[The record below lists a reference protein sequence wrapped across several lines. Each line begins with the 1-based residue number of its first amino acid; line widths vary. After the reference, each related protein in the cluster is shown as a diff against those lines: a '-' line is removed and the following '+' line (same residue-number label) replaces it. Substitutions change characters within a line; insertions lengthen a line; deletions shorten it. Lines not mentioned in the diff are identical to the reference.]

1 MNQTKVIAIA
11 NQKGGVG
18 KTTTAANLGA
28 GLTQLGRRVLL
39 VDADSQ
45 ASLTVS
51 LGVSQP
57 DDLPVTVGNIIQ
69 NIMDDTPFD
78 PREGI
83 IHHSE
88 GFDLLPSNILLSG
101 TEVRMVNAMSRER
114 LLSQYLDTVKRDYDY
129 VLIDCTPSLG
139 VLTLNALAAA
149 DSVIIPT
156 QQHYLSAKGLELL
169 LQTVSRVRKT
179 INPSLQIDG
188 ILMTMVRPNTV
199 IGREIDSIVKS
210 TYAPRIRVFDTSI
223 PMSVRAVEAT
233 ADGSS
238 VVVYSKSSKV
248 AQAYAKFA
256 REVDEIGKRQREK
269 NRTDRLR

>member
-179 INPSLQIDG
+179 INPHLQIEG

-210 TYAPRIRVFDTSI
+210 TYAPRIKVFDTSI

>member
-1 MNQTKVIAIA
+1 M
-11 NQKGGVG
+11 
-18 KTTTAANLGA
+18 
-28 GLTQLGRRVLL
+28 
-39 VDADSQ
+39 DADSQ

-129 VLIDCTPSLG
+129 VLIDCTPSLD

-149 DSVIIPT
+149 NSVIIPT

-169 LQTVSRVRKT
+169 LQTVSRVRKELCR
-179 INPSLQIDG
+179 NNCNYSVPPESHNNLVVFQ
-188 ILMTMVRPNTV
+188 RF
-199 IGREIDSIVKS
+199 
-210 TYAPRIRVFDTSI
+210 YA
-223 PMSVRAVEAT
+223 E
-233 ADGSS
+233 
-238 VVVYSKSSKV
+238 Y
-248 AQAYAKFA
+248 
-256 REVDEIGKRQREK
+256 
-269 NRTDRLR
+269 

>member
-114 LLSQYLDTVKRDYDY
+114 LLSQYLDAVKHDYDY

-179 INPSLQIDG
+179 INPRLQIDG

-238 VVVYSKSSKV
+238 VVVYSKNSKV

>member
-114 LLSQYLDTVKRDYDY
+114 LL
-129 VLIDCTPSLG
+129 
-139 VLTLNALAAA
+139 
-149 DSVIIPT
+149 
-156 QQHYLSAKGLELL
+156 
-169 LQTVSRVRKT
+169 
-179 INPSLQIDG
+179 
-188 ILMTMVRPNTV
+188 
-199 IGREIDSIVKS
+199 
-210 TYAPRIRVFDTSI
+210 
-223 PMSVRAVEAT
+223 
-233 ADGSS
+233 
-238 VVVYSKSSKV
+238 
-248 AQAYAKFA
+248 
-256 REVDEIGKRQREK
+256 
-269 NRTDRLR
+269 

>member
-1 MNQTKVIAIA
+1 MNQTRVIAIA

-269 NRTDRLR
+269 NRADRLR

>member
-69 NIMDDTPFD
+69 NIMDDTPVD

-210 TYAPRIRVFDTSI
+210 TYAPRIRLFDTSI

-233 ADGSS
+233 AAGSS

-269 NRTDRLR
+269 NRADRLR

>member
-1 MNQTKVIAIA
+1 MNQTRVIAIA

-114 LLSQYLDTVKRDYDY
+114 LLSQYLDAVKRDYDY

-269 NRTDRLR
+269 NRADRLR

>member
-57 DDLPVTVGNIIQ
+57 DDLPVTVRNIIQ

-83 IHHSE
+83 IHPKA
-88 GFDLLPSNILLSG
+88 GN
-101 TEVRMVNAMSRER
+101 
-114 LLSQYLDTVKRDYDY
+114 
-129 VLIDCTPSLG
+129 
-139 VLTLNALAAA
+139 
-149 DSVIIPT
+149 
-156 QQHYLSAKGLELL
+156 QQV
-169 LQTVSRVRKT
+169 TR
-179 INPSLQIDG
+179 
-188 ILMTMVRPNTV
+188 
-199 IGREIDSIVKS
+199 
-210 TYAPRIRVFDTSI
+210 
-223 PMSVRAVEAT
+223 
-233 ADGSS
+233 
-238 VVVYSKSSKV
+238 
-248 AQAYAKFA
+248 
-256 REVDEIGKRQREK
+256 
-269 NRTDRLR
+269 

>member
-1 MNQTKVIAIA
+1 M
-11 NQKGGVG
+11 
-18 KTTTAANLGA
+18 
-28 GLTQLGRRVLL
+28 L

-156 QQHYLSAKGLELL
+156 Q
-169 LQTVSRVRKT
+169 
-179 INPSLQIDG
+179 
-188 ILMTMVRPNTV
+188 
-199 IGREIDSIVKS
+199 
-210 TYAPRIRVFDTSI
+210 
-223 PMSVRAVEAT
+223 
-233 ADGSS
+233 
-238 VVVYSKSSKV
+238 
-248 AQAYAKFA
+248 
-256 REVDEIGKRQREK
+256 
-269 NRTDRLR
+269 

>member
-114 LLSQYLDTVKRDYDY
+114 LLSQYLDAVKRDYDY

-210 TYAPRIRVFDTSI
+210 TCAPRIRVFDTSI

-256 REVDEIGKRQREK
+256 REVDEIDKRQREK

>member
-78 PREGI
+78 PRE
-83 IHHSE
+83 E
-88 GFDLLPSNILLSG
+88 ILL
-101 TEVRMVNAMSRER
+101 
-114 LLSQYLDTVKRDYDY
+114 L
-129 VLIDCTPSLG
+129 
-139 VLTLNALAAA
+139 
-149 DSVIIPT
+149 
-156 QQHYLSAKGLELL
+156 
-169 LQTVSRVRKT
+169 
-179 INPSLQIDG
+179 
-188 ILMTMVRPNTV
+188 
-199 IGREIDSIVKS
+199 
-210 TYAPRIRVFDTSI
+210 
-223 PMSVRAVEAT
+223 
-233 ADGSS
+233 
-238 VVVYSKSSKV
+238 
-248 AQAYAKFA
+248 
-256 REVDEIGKRQREK
+256 K
-269 NRTDRLR
+269 NGCG

>member
-78 PREGI
+78 PRGRRT
-83 IHHSE
+83 SCC
-88 GFDLLPSNILLSG
+88 P
-101 TEVRMVNAMSRER
+101 A
-114 LLSQYLDTVKRDYDY
+114 
-129 VLIDCTPSLG
+129 
-139 VLTLNALAAA
+139 
-149 DSVIIPT
+149 
-156 QQHYLSAKGLELL
+156 
-169 LQTVSRVRKT
+169 RK
-179 INPSLQIDG
+179 
-188 ILMTMVRPNTV
+188 
-199 IGREIDSIVKS
+199 
-210 TYAPRIRVFDTSI
+210 
-223 PMSVRAVEAT
+223 
-233 ADGSS
+233 
-238 VVVYSKSSKV
+238 
-248 AQAYAKFA
+248 
-256 REVDEIGKRQREK
+256 
-269 NRTDRLR
+269 

>member
-69 NIMDDTPFD
+69 DLMDDTPFD

-169 LQTVSRVRKT
+169 LQTDSHD
-179 INPSLQIDG
+179 DG
-188 ILMTMVRPNTV
+188 APQHGDRQGNRQHCEIHLFAAHQGIRHEHSHVRPRCGGNRRRKQRRGLQQEQQGGAGIRQV
-199 IGREIDSIVKS
+199 CEGGR
-210 TYAPRIRVFDTSI
+210 
-223 PMSVRAVEAT
+223 
-233 ADGSS
+233 
-238 VVVYSKSSKV
+238 
-248 AQAYAKFA
+248 
-256 REVDEIGKRQREK
+256 
-269 NRTDRLR
+269 

>member
-233 ADGSS
+233 AAGSS

-269 NRTDRLR
+269 NRADRLR

>member
-210 TYAPRIRVFDTSI
+210 T
-223 PMSVRAVEAT
+223 
-233 ADGSS
+233 
-238 VVVYSKSSKV
+238 
-248 AQAYAKFA
+248 
-256 REVDEIGKRQREK
+256 
-269 NRTDRLR
+269 

>member
-156 QQHYLSAKGLELL
+156 QQH
-169 LQTVSRVRKT
+169 
-179 INPSLQIDG
+179 
-188 ILMTMVRPNTV
+188 
-199 IGREIDSIVKS
+199 
-210 TYAPRIRVFDTSI
+210 
-223 PMSVRAVEAT
+223 
-233 ADGSS
+233 
-238 VVVYSKSSKV
+238 
-248 AQAYAKFA
+248 
-256 REVDEIGKRQREK
+256 
-269 NRTDRLR
+269 

>member
-18 KTTTAANLGA
+18 KTTTAANPGA

-57 DDLPVTVGNIIQ
+57 DDLPATVGNIIQ

-114 LLSQYLDTVKRDYDY
+114 LLSQYLDAVKRDYDY

-199 IGREIDSIVKS
+199 IGREIDSIIKS

>member
-1 MNQTKVIAIA
+1 MNQTRVIAIA

-114 LLSQYLDTVKRDYDY
+114 LLSQYLDAVKRDYDY

-233 ADGSS
+233 AAGSS

-269 NRTDRLR
+269 NRADRLR

>member
-269 NRTDRLR
+269 NRADRLR

>member
-1 MNQTKVIAIA
+1 M
-11 NQKGGVG
+11 
-18 KTTTAANLGA
+18 
-28 GLTQLGRRVLL
+28 
-39 VDADSQ
+39 DADSQ

-57 DDLPVTVGNIIQ
+57 DDLAVTVGNIIQ
-69 NIMDDTPFD
+69 NIMDDTPLD

-269 NRTDRLR
+269 NRADRLR

>member
-114 LLSQYLDTVKRDYDY
+114 LLSQ
-129 VLIDCTPSLG
+129 
-139 VLTLNALAAA
+139 
-149 DSVIIPT
+149 
-156 QQHYLSAKGLELL
+156 
-169 LQTVSRVRKT
+169 
-179 INPSLQIDG
+179 
-188 ILMTMVRPNTV
+188 
-199 IGREIDSIVKS
+199 
-210 TYAPRIRVFDTSI
+210 
-223 PMSVRAVEAT
+223 
-233 ADGSS
+233 
-238 VVVYSKSSKV
+238 
-248 AQAYAKFA
+248 
-256 REVDEIGKRQREK
+256 
-269 NRTDRLR
+269 

>member
-78 PREGI
+78 LREGI

-269 NRTDRLR
+269 NRADRLR

>member
-57 DDLPVTVGNIIQ
+57 DDLPVTVGDIIQ

-114 LLSQYLDTVKRDYDY
+114 LLSQYLDMVKRDYDY

-179 INPSLQIDG
+179 INPHLQIDG

-199 IGREIDSIVKS
+199 IGREIDSTVKS
-210 TYAPRIRVFDTSI
+210 TYSPRIRVFDTSI
-223 PMSVRAVEAT
+223 PLSVRAVEAT

-256 REVDEIGKRQREK
+256 REVDEIGKRQRDK
-269 NRTDRLR
+269 NRADRLR

>member
-101 TEVRMVNAMSRER
+101 TEVRMVNAMSREK

-139 VLTLNALAAA
+139 VLTLNALRMDSQHMAGIVLGVLHLSAEVVRHPCRLAVQIKPAAA
-149 DSVIIPT
+149 GVLRAHEADYPLKKFTVQALHLNGVSSYSLYHFYKPLSYAHSRNAV
-156 QQHYLSAKGLELL
+156 QH
-169 LQTVSRVRKT
+169 
-179 INPSLQIDG
+179 
-188 ILMTMVRPNTV
+188 
-199 IGREIDSIVKS
+199 
-210 TYAPRIRVFDTSI
+210 
-223 PMSVRAVEAT
+223 
-233 ADGSS
+233 
-238 VVVYSKSSKV
+238 
-248 AQAYAKFA
+248 
-256 REVDEIGKRQREK
+256 
-269 NRTDRLR
+269 

>member
-78 PREGI
+78 PR
-83 IHHSE
+83 
-88 GFDLLPSNILLSG
+88 
-101 TEVRMVNAMSRER
+101 
-114 LLSQYLDTVKRDYDY
+114 
-129 VLIDCTPSLG
+129 
-139 VLTLNALAAA
+139 
-149 DSVIIPT
+149 
-156 QQHYLSAKGLELL
+156 
-169 LQTVSRVRKT
+169 
-179 INPSLQIDG
+179 
-188 ILMTMVRPNTV
+188 
-199 IGREIDSIVKS
+199 
-210 TYAPRIRVFDTSI
+210 
-223 PMSVRAVEAT
+223 
-233 ADGSS
+233 
-238 VVVYSKSSKV
+238 
-248 AQAYAKFA
+248 
-256 REVDEIGKRQREK
+256 
-269 NRTDRLR
+269 

>member
-256 REVDEIGKRQREK
+256 REVDEIGKRQRDK
-269 NRTDRLR
+269 NRADRLR

>member
-83 IHHSE
+83 IHHAE

-269 NRTDRLR
+269 NRADRLR

>member
-51 LGVSQP
+51 
-57 DDLPVTVGNIIQ
+57 TVGNIIQ

-210 TYAPRIRVFDTSI
+210 TYSPRIRVFDTSI

-248 AQAYAKFA
+248 AQA
-256 REVDEIGKRQREK
+256 
-269 NRTDRLR
+269 

>member
-114 LLSQYLDTVKRDYDY
+114 LLSQYLDTVKRDLRLCADRLHPVARRADAQRTGGCRQRDY
-129 VLIDCTPSLG
+129 PHPAALSLRQRIG
-139 VLTLNALAAA
+139 TAAA
-149 DSVIIPT
+149 NGVQSAQDHQSEPANRRDSHDDGAP
-156 QQHYLSAKGLELL
+156 QHGDR
-169 LQTVSRVRKT
+169 QGNRQHC
-179 INPSLQIDG
+179 QIHLCAAHQG
-188 ILMTMVRPNTV
+188 IRHEHSHVRPRCGGDRRRKQRRGLQQEQQGGAG
-199 IGREIDSIVKS
+199 I
-210 TYAPRIRVFDTSI
+210 
-223 PMSVRAVEAT
+223 
-233 ADGSS
+233 
-238 VVVYSKSSKV
+238 
-248 AQAYAKFA
+248 
-256 REVDEIGKRQREK
+256 REVCEGGR
-269 NRTDRLR
+269 

>member
-11 NQKGGVG
+11 NQKGVG

-88 GFDLLPSNILLSG
+88 GFDLL
-101 TEVRMVNAMSRER
+101 TR
-114 LLSQYLDTVKRDYDY
+114 
-129 VLIDCTPSLG
+129 
-139 VLTLNALAAA
+139 
-149 DSVIIPT
+149 
-156 QQHYLSAKGLELL
+156 
-169 LQTVSRVRKT
+169 
-179 INPSLQIDG
+179 
-188 ILMTMVRPNTV
+188 
-199 IGREIDSIVKS
+199 
-210 TYAPRIRVFDTSI
+210 
-223 PMSVRAVEAT
+223 
-233 ADGSS
+233 
-238 VVVYSKSSKV
+238 
-248 AQAYAKFA
+248 
-256 REVDEIGKRQREK
+256 
-269 NRTDRLR
+269 

>member
-39 VDADSQ
+39 IDADSQ

-78 PREGI
+78 PCEGI

-223 PMSVRAVEAT
+223 PTSVRAVEAT

>member
-1 MNQTKVIAIA
+1 MNQPKVIAIA

-233 ADGSS
+233 AAGSS

-269 NRTDRLR
+269 NRADRLR

>member
-114 LLSQYLDTVKRDYDY
+114 LLSQYLARCTDAQRSGGSGQRDY
-129 VLIDCTPSLG
+129 PHPA
-139 VLTLNALAAA
+139 ALFVRERAGTAAA
-149 DSVIIPT
+149 NGIQSAQDHQSEPANRRDSHDDGAP
-156 QQHYLSAKGLELL
+156 QHGDR
-169 LQTVSRVRKT
+169 QGNRQHC
-179 INPSLQIDG
+179 QIHLCAAHQG
-188 ILMTMVRPNTV
+188 IRHEHSHVRPRCGGDRRRKQRRGLQQEQQGGAG
-199 IGREIDSIVKS
+199 I
-210 TYAPRIRVFDTSI
+210 
-223 PMSVRAVEAT
+223 
-233 ADGSS
+233 
-238 VVVYSKSSKV
+238 
-248 AQAYAKFA
+248 
-256 REVDEIGKRQREK
+256 REVCKGGR
-269 NRTDRLR
+269 